1 MLASEQGNGVLW
13 HHSASTLNAATPR
26 DAAASFRKSER
37 NVRLA
42 LALSRRN
49 HSRRQKIRRWQ
60 AWRNG
65 VVATK
70 LGAVERRRKI
80 GLAAG
85 GAALLAIGLWAAA
98 GERVQSGV
106 VGDAIALIGE
116 ARTGRVT
123 LDLPKAIANVRV
135 REARLPGRP
144 IVLIDA
150 GHGGRDPG
158 APGVS
163 GNTREKD
170 LTLAMA
176 RELADLLEQRGRVR
190 VALTREK
197 DEYLTLEQRA
207 GIARHLQAGLFLSL
221 HMDSAPNPLAKGA
234 TIYSLSDVASSAE
247 AARFAEAEN
256 GADGALSSEADDSVR
271 ALLADV
277 ALREQMEAS
286 AGLAERLLRRAA
298 GRVELRP
305 RPHQFAAFH
314 VLRRAE
320 TPAVLVEAG
329 YISNAEDE
337 AMLMTRE
344 GRAPLVLAL
353 AQSIEA
359 DMALRAR

>member
-1 MLASEQGNGVLW
+1 M
-13 HHSASTLNAATPR
+13 
-26 DAAASFRKSER
+26 D
-37 NVRLA
+37 
-42 LALSRRN
+42 RR
-49 HSRRQKIRRWQ
+49 
-60 AWRNG
+60 G
-65 VVATK
+65 
-70 LGAVERRRKI
+70 KI
-80 GLAAG
+80 GLTIG
-85 GAALLAIGLWAAA
+85 LGAIVAVALLAIAAA
-98 GERVQSGV
+98 RVRTGV

-116 ARTGRVT
+116 ARTGGLT
-123 LDLPKAIANVRV
+123 LNLPDPVADVRV

-144 IVLIDA
+144 IVLIDP

-163 GNTREKD
+163 GTSQEKD

-176 RELADLLEQRGRVR
+176 SELADLLEQRGRVR
-190 VALTREK
+190 VAMTREDDK
-197 DEYLTLEQRA
+197 YLTLEQRA
-207 GIARHLQAGLFLSL
+207 GIARRLHASLFLSL

-256 GADGALSSEADDSVR
+256 RADVALSSEPDDSVR

-277 ALREQMEAS
+277 ALREQMEIS
-286 AGLAERLLRRAA
+286 AGLAERLLRRAE

-329 YISNAEDE
+329 YISNADDE
-337 AMLMTRE
+337 AMLMTKE
-344 GRAPLVLAL
+344 GRAPLILAL
-353 AQSIEA
+353 AQAVEA
-359 DMALRAR
+359 DVAARAER

>member
-1 MLASEQGNGVLW
+1 M
-13 HHSASTLNAATPR
+13 
-26 DAAASFRKSER
+26 D
-37 NVRLA
+37 
-42 LALSRRN
+42 RRG
-49 HSRRQKIRRWQ
+49 R
-60 AWRNG
+60 
-65 VVATK
+65 
-70 LGAVERRRKI
+70 I

-85 GAALLAIGLWAAA
+85 AGVLAAVALVSLVLARG
-98 GERVQSGV
+98 GGGV
-106 VGDAIALIGE
+106 VGDAITLIGE
-116 ARTGRVT
+116 ARTGGLT
-123 LDLPKAIANVRV
+123 FDLPEAVTGVRV
-135 REARLPGRP
+135 REARVPGRP
-144 IVLIDA
+144 IVLIDP

-163 GNTREKD
+163 GASQEKQ

-190 VALTREK
+190 VALTREDDK
-197 DEYLTLEQRA
+197 YLTLEQRA
-207 GIARHLQAGLFLSL
+207 GIARRLQAGLFLSL

-234 TIYSLSDVASSAE
+234 TVYSLSDIASSAE

-256 GADGALSSEADDSVR
+256 RSDGALSTEPDGSVR

-277 ALREQMEAS
+277 ALREQMEVS

-320 TPAVLVEAG
+320 TPAVLIEAG
-329 YISNAEDE
+329 YISNADDE
-337 AMLMTRE
+337 AMLITRE

-353 AQSIEA
+353 AQAVEA
-359 DMALRAR
+359 DLAARSAR

>member
-1 MLASEQGNGVLW
+1 VE
-13 HHSASTLNAATPR
+13 
-26 DAAASFRKSER
+26 RKR
-37 NVRLA
+37 IIGLG
-42 LALSRRN
+42 
-49 HSRRQKIRRWQ
+49 I
-60 AWRNG
+60 G
-65 VVATK
+65 
-70 LGAVERRRKI
+70 GAVLVLV
-80 GLAAG
+80 GLLAAG
-85 GAALLAIGLWAAA
+85 VWRGQTGA
-98 GERVQSGV
+98 

-116 ARTGRVT
+116 ARTGRLT
-123 LDLPKAIANVRV
+123 LDLPQAVAEVRV

-144 IVLIDA
+144 IVLIDP

-163 GNTREKD
+163 GTTREKE

-176 RELADLLEQRGRVR
+176 SELADLLEQRGRVR
-190 VALTREK
+190 VAMTREEDK
-197 DEYLTLEQRA
+197 YLTLEQRA
-207 GIARHLQAGLFLSL
+207 VIARRLQAGLFLSL

-247 AARFAEAEN
+247 AARFAQAEN
-256 GADGALSSEADDSVR
+256 AAGGALSTEPDDSVR

-320 TPAVLVEAG
+320 TPAVLIEAG

-337 AMLMTRE
+337 AMLMTKA

-353 AQSIEA
+353 AQAVEA
-359 DMALRAR
+359 DLAMRNSR

>member
-1 MLASEQGNGVLW
+1 ME
-13 HHSASTLNAATPR
+13 
-26 DAAASFRKSER
+26 
-37 NVRLA
+37 
-42 LALSRRN
+42 
-49 HSRRQKIRRWQ
+49 
-60 AWRNG
+60 
-65 VVATK
+65 
-70 LGAVERRRKI
+70 RRKI
-80 GLAAG
+80 IGLAVGSAVLLVV
-85 GAALLAIGLWAAA
+85 GALA
-98 GERVQSGV
+98 SGVWHGRTDV
-106 VGDAIALIGE
+106 VGDAIAFIGE
-116 ARTGRVT
+116 ARTGRLT
-123 LDLPKAIANVRV
+123 FDLPAAVSEVRV

-144 IVLIDA
+144 IVLIDP

-163 GNTREKD
+163 GTTKEKD
-170 LTLAMA
+170 LTLAMS

-190 VALTREK
+190 VALTREEDK
-197 DEYLTLEQRA
+197 YLTLEQRA
-207 GIARHLQAGLFLSL
+207 GIARRLQASLFLSI

-234 TIYSLSDVASSAE
+234 TIYSLSDVASSQE
-247 AARFAEAEN
+247 AARFAQAEN
-256 GADGALSSEADDSVR
+256 GADGALSSETDDSVR

-298 GRVELRP
+298 GTVELRP

-337 AMLMTRE
+337 AALMSKE

-353 AQSIEA
+353 AQAVEA
-359 DMALRAR
+359 DLATRGAR

>member
-1 MLASEQGNGVLW
+1 M
-13 HHSASTLNAATPR
+13 
-26 DAAASFRKSER
+26 
-37 NVRLA
+37 
-42 LALSRRN
+42 
-49 HSRRQKIRRWQ
+49 
-60 AWRNG
+60 
-65 VVATK
+65 
-70 LGAVERRRKI
+70 ERRRKI

-85 GAALLAIGLWAAA
+85 ITVLVAIALISIAVGR
-98 GERVQSGV
+98 GPTGV

-123 LDLPKAIANVRV
+123 LDLPDAVANVRV

-144 IVLIDA
+144 IALIDP

-163 GNTREKD
+163 GTTREKD

-176 RELADLLEQRGRVR
+176 KELADLLEQRGRVR
-190 VALTREK
+190 VAMTREDDK
-197 DEYLTLEQRA
+197 YLTLEERA
-207 GIARHLQAGLFLSL
+207 AIARHLQASLFLSM
-221 HMDSAPNPLAKGA
+221 HMDSAPNPLARGA
-234 TIYSLSDVASSAE
+234 TVYSLSDVASSAE
-247 AARFAEAEN
+247 AARFAQAEN
-256 GADGALSSEADDSVR
+256 AEGGALSSEADDSVR
-271 ALLADV
+271 GLLADV

-329 YISNAEDE
+329 YISNADDE
-337 AMLMTRE
+337 AMLMTKE

-353 AQSIEA
+353 AQAIEA
-359 DMALRAR
+359 DLATRSQR